1 MTSSKIYHSPTYPPP
16 QAHTLTHTAILVF
29 PVLSLQYGLYS
40 CVHSCVYCVEW
51 ENSFEF
57 CPKVDRHIIR
67 KARASATVFSFTFH
81 LHLQQ
86 YLPPC
91 PHSVATFIE
100 TSAMFLY
107 KPFQSGTNTILHFM
121 ENIAM
126 FLYITFKLV
135 QLKCL

>member
-1 MTSSKIYHSPTYPPP
+1 MVC
-16 QAHTLTHTAILVF
+16 THVCTR
-29 PVLSLQYGLYS
+29 
-40 CVHSCVYCVEW
+40 VYCVEW

-81 LHLQQ
+81 LHLQR

-100 TSAMFLY
+100 TIAMFLY
-107 KPFQSGTNTILHFM
+107 ETFQSGTNRILHFM
-121 ENIAM
+121 ESIAM
-126 FLYITFKLV
+126 FLYITFELV